1 MDHGVKWSL
10 QDNQNVSLLWAVIP
24 TGQQM
29 HMFVSNKIVDDVGG
43 LVVVVCKFPKN
54 VVRTVNMDQVK
65 NSYDSLFTPVGSH

>member
-54 VVRTVNMDQVK
+54 VLLLLLLPY
-65 NSYDSLFTPVGSH
+65 SSHSQQADY